1 MRKMEYSITMKFN
14 TLFILAMSWVFALM
28 AVLLIVVA
36 APNGARAGEYGELDD
51 TVNRIRVHNEPSA
64 GEVIGDVVV
73 SSSKDMANGVAI
85 TSHAAADTLDNL
97 TWAGCKMARWAV
109 GERRDRTASIGNTIV
124 GLVFRLPVTLLSGGI
139 CAASAVLSMPAEASA
154 YGFDVL
160 AGVSR
165 NDNPGGGQTEGTQ
178 SQYAD
183 SR

>member
-1 MRKMEYSITMKFN
+1 MEYSITMKFN
-14 TLFILAMSWVFALM
+14 NTLFILAMSWALALM
-28 AVLLIVVA
+28 AVLLFA
-36 APNGARAGEYGELDD
+36 TNSARAGEYDIQQHNE
-51 TVNRIRVHNEPSA
+51 NEPSA

-73 SSSKDMANGVAI
+73 SSTKDMANGVAI

-97 TWAGCKMARWAV
+97 TWAGCKTARWAV

-124 GLVFRLPVTLLSGGI
+124 GLVFRLPVTLLSGSI
-139 CAASAVLSMPAEASA
+139 CAVSAVLSMPAEASA

-178 SQYAD
+178 SHQYAD

>member
-1 MRKMEYSITMKFN
+1 MKFNNN

-28 AVLLIVVA
+28 AVLLIT
-36 APNGARAGEYGELDD
+36 APNSARAGEYGELLDD
-51 TVNRIRVHNEPSA
+51 TVNRIRVHDDDNEPSA

-73 SSSKDMANGVAI
+73 SGTKDMANGVAI

-97 TWAGCKMARWAV
+97 TWAGCKTARWAV

-124 GLVFRLPVTLLSGGI
+124 GLVFRLPVTLLSGSI
-139 CAASAVLSMPAEASA
+139 CAVSAVLSMPAEASA

-165 NDNPGGGQTEGTQ
+165 NDTPGGGQTEGTQ
-178 SQYAD
+178 SHQYAD